1 MKKILI
7 YTLLFATAL
16 ILTSCS
22 EGYISSEGASL
33 KKYLSPEK
41 LKELTVKPDPN
52 IWIIDVRPD
61 SSYKSG
67 HIPTAMSYP
76 SSVIMNKLGE
86 ISKDKYLIVYCET
99 GGRAQ
104 AVIKNLEKSGYT
116 KMMNWGGYTR
126 WPYELEKSK

>member
-1 MKKILI
+1 MKKIFLFLLLMSASIFLI
-7 YTLLFATAL
+7 
-16 ILTSCS
+16 SCS

-33 KKYLSPEK
+33 QKYLAPEK

-52 IWIIDVRPD
+52 IILIDVRPE

-67 HIPTAMSYP
+67 HIPTAKSYP
-76 SSVIMNKLGE
+76 SSVIMNRLDE
-86 ISKDKYLIVYCET
+86 ISKDKFLIVYCET

-126 WPYELEKSK
+126 WPYEFEKSK